1 MRLLLVGSGG
11 FIGGHMLRALARRGI
26 EVVELSSSA
35 AGGIDP
41 ATGTFARRPVLEAP
55 IDAVIFLSQWPSYS
69 DLSTAG
75 PLWAVN
81 VASALAVAT
90 AARAAGASRFVYA
103 STGNVYAPSFD
114 LLSESS
120 PVRRDNAYSLSK
132 VHAEEALA
140 LLRPDLQTVCA
151 RLFTVYGPGQQGR
164 LVANLAKAVLAG
176 DQVTLQP
183 RVAGVPDEGLRLSL
197 GHVADVCDCLIALAT
212 GEDPGPV
219 VNVAGDEPASLRRI
233 ASLIGAAL
241 DRQVLFRHGETARN
255 FDLVADVSL
264 LERHAAPLPTSLED
278 GIASTCAALPDTASR

>member
-11 FIGGHMLRALARRGI
+11 FIGRHMLRTLARRGI
-26 EVVELSSSA
+26 GVVEVSSRT

-41 ATGTFARRPVLEAP
+41 VTGTFARKLALDAP
-55 IDAVIFLSQWPSYS
+55 LDAVIFLSQWPSYG
-69 DLSTAG
+69 DLSTASQ
-75 PLWAVN
+75 LWSVN

-90 AARAAGASRFVYA
+90 AARAAGVRRFVYA

-114 LLSESS
+114 PLSESS

-176 DQVTLQP
+176 DPVTLQP

-197 GHVADVCDCLIALAT
+197 GHVADVCDCLVELAT

-219 VNVAGDEPASLRRI
+219 LNVASGEPASLRRI
-233 ASLIGAAL
+233 ALQIGTAL
-241 DRQVLFRHGETARN
+241 GREVLFRQGDSPRS

-264 LERHAAPLPTSLED
+264 LARRATPLPTSLED
-278 GIASTCAALPDTASR
+278 GIASTCVALPDTPSR